1 MKISYHGYYDQNYHG
16 YQYYHDIVE
25 YVQNVQKVLIHTEIF
40 YLSKFYLNKE
50 HFYSLPMKAL
60 ER

>member
-1 MKISYHGYYDQNYHG
+1 MKISFHGYCDQYDHG
-16 YQYYHDIVE
+16 YQYYQDIVE
-25 YVQNVQKVLIHTEIF
+25 YVQNVQKVLIHVEIF
-40 YLSKFYLNKE
+40 YLSKFYFNKE